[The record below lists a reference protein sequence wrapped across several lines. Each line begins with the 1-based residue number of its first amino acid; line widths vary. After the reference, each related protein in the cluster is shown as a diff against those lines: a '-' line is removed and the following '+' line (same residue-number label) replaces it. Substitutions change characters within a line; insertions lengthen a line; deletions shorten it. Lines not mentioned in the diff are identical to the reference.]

1 MISYLG
7 IDPGISGGFAVVS
20 GDRILYKMVM
30 PTLSFTTEAG
40 KTKTEL
46 DREGILSFLATIPP
60 HTHVVIEEVQAFRKQ
75 DITATCTTCR
85 NHGMLLM
92 ALTFA
97 HMYVSEVPSDVWQS
111 HFGIFPANRA
121 GGKSTKEQ
129 AFDIARMIFP
139 DEDFKKSERAHKPH
153 DGVVDATL
161 MAKYCQALFSREM
174 EK

>member
-1 MISYLG
+1 MKVISIGKLQRGDHVMISYLG

-20 GDRILYKMVM
+20 GDKILYKMVM
-30 PTLSFTTEAG
+30 PTLSFTTKAG

-46 DREGILSFLATIPP
+46 DREGILSFLATLP
-60 HTHVVIEEVQAFRKQ
+60 
-75 DITATCTTCR
+75 
-85 NHGMLLM
+85 
-92 ALTFA
+92 
-97 HMYVSEVPSDVWQS
+97 EVPSDVWQS

-161 MAKYCQALFSREM
+161 IAKYCQSLFSREM